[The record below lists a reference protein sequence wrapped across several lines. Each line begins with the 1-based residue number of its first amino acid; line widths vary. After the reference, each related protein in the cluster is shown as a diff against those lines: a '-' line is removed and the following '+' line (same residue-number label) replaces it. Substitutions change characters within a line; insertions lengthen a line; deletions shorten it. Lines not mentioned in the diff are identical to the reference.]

1 MTPDEVYDYEY
12 RVKNALQR
20 LQSDPMVRSEDRKLI
35 LSFHRHIKAKKV
47 CLGRQTTTTTD
58 PH

>member
-20 LQSDPMVRSEDRKLI
+20 LQSDPMVRPEDRKLI

-47 CLGRQTTTTTD
+47 FLGRQTTTTTG